1 MKFLALL
8 LAIFLGLKAE
18 VMLLKEY
25 NDENLS
31 GWLVSEKY
39 DGVRAI
45 WDGKNLKSRNAK
57 IINAPKW
64 WLKDFPSFAIDGEL
78 WSGRGEFEFISS
90 VVNSFDD
97 KGWKNIKFMVFD
109 VPNAK
114 GNLRERLEVLREF
127 LKENPNKFIRVIEQI
142 KINSNQDAFAFLDE
156 IISGG
161 GEGVVVR
168 NENAPYKNGRSGE
181 ILKLKKFKDSE
192 CRVVKLQ
199 SGKGKFE
206 GLLGSLI
213 CVDIFSNIE
222 LKIGSGFSDE
232 QRADPPKVGTIIT
245 YKYQNLTKYAKPRF
259 PVFLRVRSDNN
270 LTK

>member
-8 LAIFLGLKAE
+8 LALFLGLKAE

-31 GWLVSEKY
+31 GWYASEKY
-39 DGVRAI
+39 DGIRAI
-45 WDGKNLKSRNAK
+45 WDGKNLKSRNDK

-78 WSGRGEFEFISS
+78 WSERGEFEFISS
-90 VVNSFDD
+90 VVSSFDD
-97 KGWKNIKFMVFD
+97 KGWENIKFMIFD
-109 VPNAK
+109 VPNAS
-114 GNLRERLEVLREF
+114 GNLLERLDILREF
-127 LKENPNKFIRVIEQI
+127 LKQNPNKFIKIIEQ
-142 KINSNQDAFAFLDE
+142 KKLNSNEDAFAFLDD
-156 IISGG
+156 ITNGG

-168 NENAPYKNGRSGE
+168 NANAPYKKGRSGE

-192 CRVVKLQ
+192 CKVVKLQ
-199 SGKGKFE
+199 SGKGKFK

-213 CVDIFSNIE
+213 CVDIFSNVE
-222 LKIGSGFSDE
+222 FKIGSGFSDE
-232 QRADPPKVGTIIT
+232 QRANPPQIGSIIT
-245 YKYQNLTKYAKPRF
+245 YKYQSLTKFKKPRF

-270 LTK
+270 LTR

>member
-1 MKFLALL
+1 
-8 LAIFLGLKAE
+8 
-18 VMLLKEY
+18 MLLKEY

-31 GWLVSEKY
+31 GWLMSEKY

-45 WDGKNLKSRNAK
+45 WDGKSLKSRNAK
-57 IINAPKW
+57 IIKAPKW
-64 WLKDFPSFAIDGEL
+64 WLKDFPNFAIDGEL
-78 WSGRGEFEFISS
+78 WSGRGEFEFIGS
-90 VVNSFDD
+90 VISSFDD
-97 KGWKNIKFMVFD
+97 KGWENIKFMIFD

-114 GNLRERLEVLREF
+114 GNLRDRLEVMREF
-127 LKENPNKFIRVIEQI
+127 LSQNSNEFIRVIEQI
-142 KINSNQDAFAFLDE
+142 KIDSNEDAFAFLDE
-156 IISGG
+156 IVSGG
-161 GEGVVVR
+161 GEGIVVR

-192 CRVVKLQ
+192 CKVVKLQ

-222 LKIGSGFSDE
+222 FKIGSGFSDE
-232 QRADPPKVGTIIT
+232 QRANPPKVGTIIT

-259 PVFLRVRSDNN
+259 PVFLRVKSDNN

>member
-1 MKFLALL
+1 
-8 LAIFLGLKAE
+8 
-18 VMLLKEY
+18 MLLKEY

-31 GWLVSEKY
+31 GWLMSEKY

-45 WDGKNLKSRNAK
+45 WDGKSLKSRNAK
-57 IINAPKW
+57 IIKAPKW
-64 WLKDFPSFAIDGEL
+64 WLKDFPNFAIDGEL
-78 WSGRGEFEFISS
+78 WSVRGEFEFIGS
-90 VVNSFDD
+90 VISSFDD
-97 KGWKNIKFMVFD
+97 KGWENIKFMIFD

-114 GNLRERLEVLREF
+114 GNLRDRLEVLREF
-127 LKENPNKFIRVIEQI
+127 LSQNSNEFIRVIEQI
-142 KINSNQDAFAFLDE
+142 KIDSNEDAFAFLDE
-156 IISGG
+156 VVSGG
-161 GEGVVVR
+161 GEGIVVR

-192 CRVVKLQ
+192 CKVVKLQ
-199 SGKGKFE
+199 NGKGKFE

-222 LKIGSGFSDE
+222 FKIGSGFSDE
-232 QRADPPKVGTIIT
+232 QRSNPPKVGTIIT

-259 PVFLRVRSDNN
+259 PVFLRVKSDNN

>member
-8 LAIFLGLKAE
+8 LIAFLILKAE

-31 GWLVSEKY
+31 GWLMSEKY

-45 WDGKNLKSRNAK
+45 WDGKSLKSRNAK
-57 IINAPKW
+57 IIKAPKW
-64 WLKDFPSFAIDGEL
+64 WLKDFPNFAIDGEL
-78 WSGRGEFEFISS
+78 WSGRGEFEFIGS
-90 VVNSFDD
+90 VISSFDD
-97 KGWKNIKFMVFD
+97 KGWENIKFMIFD

-114 GNLRERLEVLREF
+114 GNLRDRLEVMREF
-127 LKENPNKFIRVIEQI
+127 LSQNSNEFIRVIEQI
-142 KINSNQDAFAFLDE
+142 KIDSNEDAFAFLDE
-156 IISGG
+156 IVSGG
-161 GEGVVVR
+161 GEGIVVR

-192 CRVVKLQ
+192 CKVVKLQ

-222 LKIGSGFSDE
+222 FKIGSGFSDE
-232 QRADPPKVGTIIT
+232 QRANPPKVGTIIT

-259 PVFLRVRSDNN
+259 PVFLRVKSDNN

>member
-1 MKFLALL
+1 
-8 LAIFLGLKAE
+8 
-18 VMLLKEY
+18 MLLKEY

-31 GWLVSEKY
+31 GWLMSEKY

-45 WDGKNLKSRNAK
+45 WDGKSLKSRNAK
-57 IINAPKW
+57 TIKAPKW
-64 WLKDFPSFAIDGEL
+64 WLKDFPNFAIDGEL
-78 WSGRGEFEFISS
+78 WSGRGEFEFIGS
-90 VVNSFDD
+90 VISSFDD
-97 KGWKNIKFMVFD
+97 KGWENIKFMIFD

-114 GNLRERLEVLREF
+114 GNLRDRLEVLREF
-127 LKENPNKFIRVIEQI
+127 LSQNSNEFIRVIEQI
-142 KINSNQDAFAFLDE
+142 KIDSNEDAFAFLDE
-156 IISGG
+156 VVSGG
-161 GEGVVVR
+161 GEGIVVR

-192 CRVVKLQ
+192 CKVVKLQ
-199 SGKGKFE
+199 NGKGKFE

-222 LKIGSGFSDE
+222 FKIGSGFSDE
-232 QRADPPKVGTIIT
+232 QRSNPPKVGTIIT

-259 PVFLRVRSDNN
+259 PVFLRVKSDNN